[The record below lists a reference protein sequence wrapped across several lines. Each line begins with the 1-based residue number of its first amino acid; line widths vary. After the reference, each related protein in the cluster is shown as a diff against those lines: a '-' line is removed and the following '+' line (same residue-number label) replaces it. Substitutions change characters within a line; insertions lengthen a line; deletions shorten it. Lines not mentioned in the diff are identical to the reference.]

1 MSATSTSF
9 PGPDFSSKP
18 KGVVD
23 EVFLYGGRP
32 MKKEAVDAIVTGLK
46 QAGINFVSMLPDS
59 DFTDAQKAVMADKS
73 FTCVPVSNEAIGF
86 GVCAGAW
93 VGGKK
98 TALLITTDGIM
109 ASAFP
114 LTTLNMGKNI
124 PVLMVIPYRGSL
136 GDGIWFVGPMAF
148 TTEPLLKD
156 LQVAYT
162 VIDKIDEVAHAIKEA
177 QLSAEAW
184 LRPAAVL
191 LAGEVIFEE
200 A

>member
-1 MSATSTSF
+1 
-9 PGPDFSSKP
+9 
-18 KGVVD
+18 
-23 EVFLYGGRP
+23 
-32 MKKEAVDAIVTGLK
+32 MKKESVDAIIIGLK

-59 DFTDAQKAVMADKS
+59 DFTDAQKAVMADRS
-73 FTCVPVSNEAIGF
+73 FTCVPASNEAIAF

-93 VGGKK
+93 LGGKK
-98 TALLITTDGIM
+98 PALLITTDGIV
-109 ASAFP
+109 ASSFP
-114 LTTLNMGKNI
+114 LTTLNLAKNI
-124 PVLMVIPYRGSL
+124 PVLMVVPYRGSL
-136 GDGIWFVGPMAF
+136 GDGIWFVGPMAL

-162 VIDKIDEVAHAIKEA
+162 VVKKIDEVAPTIKGA

-184 LRPAAVL
+184 LRPTAVL

>member
-1 MSATSTSF
+1 
-9 PGPDFSSKP
+9 
-18 KGVVD
+18 
-23 EVFLYGGRP
+23 
-32 MKKEAVDAIVTGLK
+32 MKKESVDAIVTGLK

-59 DFTDAQKAVMADKS
+59 DFTDAQKTVMADKG
-73 FTCVPVSNEAIGF
+73 FTCVPVSNESIAF

-93 VGGKK
+93 LGGKK
-98 TALLITTDGIM
+98 PALLITTDGIV

-114 LTTLNMGKNI
+114 LTTLNLAKNI
-124 PVLMVIPYRGSL
+124 PVLMVVPYRGSL
-136 GDGIWFVGPMAF
+136 GDGIWFVGPMAL

-162 VIDKIDEVAHAIKEA
+162 VVRKIDEVAATIKEA

-184 LRPAAVL
+184 LRPTAVL

>member
-1 MSATSTSF
+1 
-9 PGPDFSSKP
+9 
-18 KGVVD
+18 
-23 EVFLYGGRP
+23 
-32 MKKEAVDAIVTGLK
+32 MKKESVDAIVSGLK

-59 DFTDAQKAVMADKS
+59 DFTDAQKAVMADGN
-73 FTCVPVSNEAIGF
+73 FTCVPASNEAIAF

-93 VGGKK
+93 LGGKK
-98 TALLITTDGIM
+98 PALLITTDGIV
-109 ASAFP
+109 ASSFP
-114 LTTLNMGKNI
+114 LTTLNLAKNI
-124 PVLMVIPYRGSL
+124 PVLMVVPYRGSL
-136 GDGIWFVGPMAF
+136 GDGIWFVGPMAL

-162 VIDKIDEVAHAIKEA
+162 VVKNIDEVANTIKDA

-184 LRPAAVL
+184 LRPTAVL

>member
-1 MSATSTSF
+1 
-9 PGPDFSSKP
+9 
-18 KGVVD
+18 
-23 EVFLYGGRP
+23 
-32 MKKEAVDAIVTGLK
+32 MKKESVDAIVSGLK

-59 DFTDAQKAVMADKS
+59 DFTDAQKAVMADRS
-73 FTCVPVSNEAIGF
+73 FTCVPASNEAIAF

-93 VGGKK
+93 LGGKK
-98 TALLITTDGIM
+98 PGLLITTDGIV
-109 ASAFP
+109 ASSFP
-114 LTTLNMGKNI
+114 LTTLNLAKNI
-124 PVLMVIPYRGSL
+124 PVLMVVPYRGSL
-136 GDGIWFVGPMAF
+136 GDGIWFVGPMAL

-162 VIDKIDEVAHAIKEA
+162 VVKKIDEVAPTIKDA

-184 LRPAAVL
+184 LRPTAVL

>member
-1 MSATSTSF
+1 
-9 PGPDFSSKP
+9 
-18 KGVVD
+18 
-23 EVFLYGGRP
+23 
-32 MKKEAVDAIVTGLK
+32 MKKESVEAIVSGLK

-59 DFTDAQKAVMADKS
+59 DFTDAQKAVMADRS
-73 FTCVPVSNEAIGF
+73 FTCVPASNEAIAF

-93 VGGKK
+93 LGGKK
-98 TALLITTDGIM
+98 PALLITTDGIV
-109 ASAFP
+109 ASSFP
-114 LTTLNMGKNI
+114 LTTLNLAKNI
-124 PVLMVIPYRGSL
+124 PVLMVVPYRGSL
-136 GDGIWFVGPMAF
+136 GDGIWFVGPMAL

-162 VIDKIDEVAHAIKEA
+162 VVKKIDEVAPTIKDA

-184 LRPAAVL
+184 LRPTAVL

>member
-1 MSATSTSF
+1 
-9 PGPDFSSKP
+9 
-18 KGVVD
+18 
-23 EVFLYGGRP
+23 
-32 MKKEAVDAIVTGLK
+32 MKKESVDAIIIGLK

-59 DFTDAQKAVMADKS
+59 DFTDAQKAVMADGS
-73 FTCVPVSNEAIGF
+73 FTCVPASNEAIAF

-93 VGGKK
+93 LGGKK
-98 TALLITTDGIM
+98 PALLITTDGIV
-109 ASAFP
+109 ASSFP
-114 LTTLNMGKNI
+114 LTTLNLAKNI
-124 PVLMVIPYRGSL
+124 PVLMVVPYRGSL
-136 GDGIWFVGPMAF
+136 GDGIWFVGPMAL

-162 VIDKIDEVAHAIKEA
+162 VVKNIDEVADTIKDA

-184 LRPAAVL
+184 LRPTAVL

>member
-1 MSATSTSF
+1 
-9 PGPDFSSKP
+9 
-18 KGVVD
+18 
-23 EVFLYGGRP
+23 
-32 MKKEAVDAIVTGLK
+32 MKQESVDAIVLGLK

-59 DFTDAQKAVMADKS
+59 DFTDAQKTVMADKG
-73 FTCVPVSNEAIGF
+73 FTCVPVSNEAIAF

-93 VGGKK
+93 LGGKK
-98 TALLITTDGIM
+98 PALLITTDGIV

-114 LTTLNMGKNI
+114 LTTLNLAKNI
-124 PVLMVIPYRGSL
+124 PVLMVVPYRGSL
-136 GDGIWFVGPMAF
+136 GDGIWFVGPMAL

-162 VIDKIDEVAHAIKEA
+162 VVRKIDEVAATIKEA

-184 LRPAAVL
+184 LRPTAVL

>member
-1 MSATSTSF
+1 
-9 PGPDFSSKP
+9 
-18 KGVVD
+18 
-23 EVFLYGGRP
+23 
-32 MKKEAVDAIVTGLK
+32 MKKESVTAIITGLK

-59 DFTDAQKAVMADKS
+59 DFTDAQKTVMSDKS
-73 FTCVPVSNEAIGF
+73 FICVPASNEAIAF

-93 VGGKK
+93 LGGKK
-98 TALLITTDGIM
+98 PALLITTDGIV

-114 LTTLNMGKNI
+114 LTTLNLAKNI
-124 PVLMVIPYRGSL
+124 PVLMVVPYRGSL
-136 GDGIWFVGPMAF
+136 GDGIWFVGPMAL

-162 VIDKIDEVAHAIKEA
+162 VVRKIDEVTATIKEA

-184 LRPAAVL
+184 LRPTAVL